1 MTHIYKCPLLGETFE
16 GATLC
21 DTLNKASQALKDKG
35 FKTHTVKGY
44 SDLLHLRQDTDLSHS
59 SILGRLQRSNKR
71 GLLHTCVIDSKIHV
85 IDSPENIE
93 IIKNDKRFLQDG

>member
-35 FKTHTVKGY
+35 FKGKITLNNLVNF
-44 SDLLHLRQDTDLSHS
+44 RQDTDLSHS